1 MNRTRAGCRV
11 VMYMLLLTSVAAA
24 ALTENEKTAVE
35 QLNAMSPGQFQNL
48 KVLANRG
55 QPGAQTLLGIA
66 YMRGVRVAKDDVAA
80 FRLFSAAGKKK
91 QAIALN
97 NLGMLYFYGVG
108 VEKNYAEAVKCFR
121 GASAQGHSNAQF
133 NLATMYHH
141 GYGVKQ
147 DLNEAAKWYEI
158 AAVQGEPAAQ
168 NVIATFYETGTGVVK
183 DQAQALKWYTKAAE
197 KGYAIAQYNLGNMQL
212 DAKNHQGAMEWFLR
226 AAKQGHA
233 GAIRNVAELYLHG
246 HCMKVDY
253 HEAYL
258 WLASSTLKDE
268 WTAKTREECRK
279 HLTEQD
285 VQDIDTRVTAN
296 LQATR

>member
-1 MNRTRAGCRV
+1 MKRTRAGCRV
-11 VMYMLLLTSVAAA
+11 AICMLLLAGIAAA
-24 ALTENEKTAVE
+24 ALTENERTAVE
-35 QLNAMSPGQFQNL
+35 QLNAMSPGQFQSL
-48 KVLANRG
+48 QLLANRG
-55 QPGAQTLLGIA
+55 QPAAQTLMGIA

-80 FRLFSAAGKKK
+80 ARLFTAAGKKK

-108 VEKNYAEAVKCFR
+108 VEKNYAEATKCFR
-121 GASAQGHSNAQF
+121 AASAQGHSNAQF

-158 AAVQGEPAAQ
+158 SALQGEAAAQ

-183 DQAQALKWYTKAAE
+183 DQQQAMKWYTKAAE
-197 KGYAIAQYNLGNMQL
+197 KGYAIAQYNLGNLQL
-212 DAKNHQGAMEWFLR
+212 DAKNHQAAMEWFLR

-233 GAIRNVAELYLHG
+233 GAIRSLAELYLHG

-258 WLASSTLKDE
+258 WLATTTAKDE

-285 VQDIDTRVTAN
+285 VQEIDTRASTN